1 MAQSATESI
10 GGARRAPAPN
20 TPAKRY
26 WRGVIKNWQLYVFLL
41 PAFVYVLIFNYAPMY
56 GVVMAFKQYSL
67 RAGIWGSPWI
77 DPIYKNFR
85 LFFDGRMFADV
96 LRNTVT
102 LSLYGLIA
110 GFPFPILLA
119 LMLNEVKSKRYMKFV
134 QNVTYTPYFIST
146 VVIVG
151 MIRLFFTGTGI
162 VNSIF
167 ARFGVAPVLFLNQAG
182 YFPHMYIWS
191 GIWQTVGYGSII
203 YFAAL
208 SGVPPELH
216 EAAVI
221 DGASRLRRIWH
232 INLPHIRP
240 TIVILLILDAG
251 RIMNVGFE
259 KIYLMQS
266 SLNLAQSEVISTYIY
281 KVGVTKQNFSI
292 GAAVGLFNNVI
303 NMALLIIVNWVA
315 GKIGETSLF

>member
-1 MAQSATESI
+1 MAISKAS
-10 GGARRAPAPN
+10 GKGSRS
-20 TPAKRY
+20 RY
-26 WRGVIKNWQLYVFLL
+26 WYGVFKNWQLYVFLL
-41 PAFVYVLIFNYAPMY
+41 PAFVYVILFNYVPMY
-56 GVVMAFKQYSL
+56 GVIMAFKNYSL
-67 RAGIWGSPWI
+67 RAGIIGSPWA
-77 DPIYKNFR
+77 DPLLKNFK
-85 LFFDGRMFADV
+85 LFFDGRMFLDV

-102 LSLYGLIA
+102 ISLYGLIA
-110 GFPFPILLA
+110 GFPFPIILA
-119 LMLNEVKSKRYMKFV
+119 LMLNEVKNKRYMKFV
-134 QNVTYTPYFIST
+134 QNITYTPFFIST

-151 MIRLFFTGTGI
+151 MIKLFFTGSGI
-162 VNSIF
+162 INSILKN
-167 ARFGVAPVLFLNQAG
+167 FGAEPIMFLNQAS

-203 YFAAL
+203 YFASL

-232 INLPHIRP
+232 INMPHIRP

-281 KVGVTKQNFSI
+281 KVGVTKSNFSL
-292 GAAVGLFNNVI
+292 GAAVGLFNNVV

-315 GKIGETSLF
+315 GKIGDTALF